1 MAVSGVSTQTQT
13 NTVGASSG
21 TSSST
26 ASELK
31 TGLDYN
37 AFLQLLVTQ
46 MKNQDPLNPT
56 DPTQQMS
63 QLASFSNVE
72 QSIKLNQKLEAMT
85 TLTALTSANLL
96 IGRTVTNGDAS
107 VSGTVKSIQ
116 VTSNGTI
123 ATLTSGKE
131 LTLGNGVKVE

>member
-1 MAVSGVSTQTQT
+1 MSVTGVTSSNNAAATTAT
-13 NTVGASSG
+13 NS
-21 TSSST
+21 SSST
-26 ASELK
+26 SSELK

-37 AFLQLLVTQ
+37 AFLQLLVSQ

-123 ATLTSGKE
+123 ATLTSGQD

>member
-1 MAVSGVSTQTQT
+1 MAAAVSTVS
-13 NTVGASSG
+13 GAAA
-21 TSSST
+21 
-26 ASELK
+26 ASVAKADATGIK

-37 AFLQLLVTQ
+37 AFLQLLVAQ

-85 TLTALTSANLL
+85 TLSSLTQANSL
-96 IGRTVTNGDAS
+96 IGRTVTSGDQT
-107 VSGTVKSIQ
+107 VSGVVKSVQ
-116 VTSNGTI
+116 VTTDGTV
-123 ATLTSGKE
+123 ATLASGKTV
-131 LTLGNGVKVE
+131 TLASGVRVE

>member
-1 MAVSGVSTQTQT
+1 MSNISAVSG
-13 NTVGASSG
+13 ASAASAATA
-21 TSSST
+21 TSS
-26 ASELK
+26 EIK

-37 AFLQLLVTQ
+37 AFLQLLVAQ

-85 TLTALTSANLL
+85 TLSSLTQANSL
-96 IGRTVTNGDAS
+96 IGRTVTSGDQT
-107 VSGTVKSIQ
+107 VSGVVKSVQ
-116 VTSNGTI
+116 VTTDGTV
-123 ATLTSGKE
+123 ATLASGKTV
-131 LTLGNGVKVE
+131 TLASGVKVE

>member
-1 MAVSGVSTQTQT
+1 MSNITAVSGA
-13 NTVGASSG
+13 GAASAAAAT
-21 TSSST
+21 TSS
-26 ASELK
+26 EIK

-37 AFLQLLVTQ
+37 AFLQLLVAQ

-85 TLTALTSANLL
+85 TLTALTQANSL
-96 IGRTVTNGDAS
+96 IGRTVTSGDAS
-107 VSGTVKSIQ
+107 VTGVVKSIQ
-116 VTSNGTI
+116 VTSDGTI
-123 ATLTSGKE
+123 ATLASGKTV
-131 LTLGNGVKVE
+131 TLDTGVKVE

>member
-1 MAVSGVSTQTQT
+1 MSVSGV
-13 NTVGASSG
+13 
-21 TSSST
+21 TSSTSAVDTT
-26 ASELK
+26 ASAAKSSELK

-46 MKNQDPLNPT
+46 MKNQDPLSPT

-72 QSIKLNQKLEAMT
+72 QSIKLNQKLESMT

-107 VSGTVKSIQ
+107 ISGVVKSIQ
-116 VTSNGTI
+116 VTSDGTI